1 MHDFIAVGDIVKDT
15 FIRLK
20 EAEVKKI
27 DNEHSTLCM
36 AFGEKIPFEFAEV
49 IHAVGNSPNA
59 SVAAARLGLS
69 SALISNLGDDTD
81 GKDSLAVLEAQGVD
95 TKSIKIHKEKTTN
108 SHYVLWYQDDR
119 TILVKHEKY
128 EYKFPEIAP
137 PKWLYLSSLGEDT
150 VDYHKEITAYLIM
163 NPAVSLA
170 FQPGTFQMKLGTT
183 ELKDIYKRTTV
194 FFCNIAEA
202 ERILGVAT
210 LGTKELI
217 KRMHTL
223 GPKIIVLTDG
233 PNGAYAYAGK
243 EIIFQPTFPDEKPP
257 YERTGAGDAFAST
270 VVSALALGKDLEE
283 ALKWGAINSAS
294 VVQKIG
300 AQRGLLTRK
309 EIEERLKTAPD
320 TFKSKIL

>member
-1 MHDFIAVGDIVKDT
+1 MHDFIAIGDIVKDT

-20 EAEVKKI
+20 EAEIKEI

-59 SVAAARLGLS
+59 SVSAARLGLS
-69 SALISNLGDDTD
+69 SALISNLGDDAD
-81 GKDSLAVLEAQGVD
+81 GKDSIAVLEAQKVD
-95 TKSIKIHKEKTTN
+95 TKFVKIHKDKTTN
-108 SHYVLWYQDDR
+108 SHYVLWYKDDR

-128 EYKFPEIAP
+128 DYKFPEITP

-150 VDYHKEITAYLIM
+150 LDYHKEITAYLLM
-163 NPAVSLA
+163 NPGVSLA

-183 ELKDIYKRTTV
+183 ELKDIYKRTTI

-202 ERILGVAT
+202 ERILGVNT

-223 GPKIIVLTDG
+223 GPKIVVLTDG
-233 PNGAYAYAGK
+233 PKGAYAYAREK
-243 EIIFQPTFPDEKPP
+243 VIFQPTYPDEKPP
-257 YERTGAGDAFAST
+257 FERTGAGDAFAST
-270 VVSALALGKDLEE
+270 TVSALALGKDLET
-283 ALKWGAINSAS
+283 ALKWGAVNSAS
-294 VVQKIG
+294 VVQQIG
-300 AQRGLLTRK
+300 AQRGLLTRE
-309 EIEERLKTAPD
+309 EIEGKLKSTPD
-320 TFKSKIL
+320 SFKSKTL